1 MPALYLQTL
10 YRCFPGALLL
20 VLLLCG
26 LVLAQG
32 QAEGSRIK
40 DLTDVSGVR
49 PNQLTGLGLITGLAG
64 TGDSQIDFRDQAV
77 ANMLLRYG
85 LTVDP
90 DSIKTDNVAVVMI
103 TANIPAFARPGAQI
117 DVTVSALGDAET
129 LQGGTLLQTPL
140 VGADGQVYAVA
151 QGPIAI
157 GGFLQGVGGP
167 GGATVQQNHPTV
179 GMIPG
184 GAIVEREVPMR
195 LGANN
200 ALEFMLLNPDFTS
213 AVRVAEAI
221 NTSFPGAA
229 DPIDSTIVRVN
240 IPLEFANDV
249 PQFVSAIGQIDVEPD
264 LTARVVI
271 NEKTGTIVATSNV
284 RISTVAV
291 SHGSLTITI
300 ARQENVSQ
308 PGPLSEGSTEV
319 TESTNVTVTEVPG
332 GFQVL
337 PGYPTIERLT
347 TALNALGVSTREM
360 MSILQSLKKAGA
372 LQAELVLN

>member
-1 MPALYLQTL
+1 MTRLPLRTYSKAAL
-10 YRCFPGALLL
+10 ALVA
-20 VLLLCG
+20 VLLWLITG
-26 LVLAQG
+26 QG
-32 QAEGSRIK
+32 RADASRIK
-40 DLTDVSGVR
+40 DLTEVSGVR
-49 PNQLTGLGLITGLAG
+49 SNQLTGLGLITGLAG

-85 LTVDP
+85 LTVEP
-90 DSIKTDNVAVVMI
+90 DSIKSDNVAVVMI
-103 TANIPAFARPGAQI
+103 TAEIPPFARPGTRI
-117 DVTVSALGDAET
+117 DVTVSTLGDAET

-140 VGADGQVYAVA
+140 VGADGNVYAVA
-151 QGPIAI
+151 QGAIAI

-179 GMIPG
+179 GTIPG
-184 GAIVEREVPMR
+184 GAMVEREVPMR
-195 LGANN
+195 LGADNS
-200 ALEFMLLNPDFTS
+200 LELMLLNPDFTS
-213 AVRVAEAI
+213 AVRVADAI
-221 NTSFPGAA
+221 NASFPGTAH
-229 DPIDSTIVRVN
+229 PLDSATVTIT
-240 IPLEFANDV
+240 IPPEYTPHV
-249 PQFVSAIGQIDVEPD
+249 TKFVSDVGQLDVEPD

-308 PGPLSEGSTEV
+308 PPAFSEGTTE
-319 TESTNVTVTEVPG
+319 TTDAANVTVNERHG

-337 PGYPTIERLT
+337 PDYPTIERLT